1 MNPQAMRVRVREVG
15 NLVFTSSVDATSA
28 AALKGVVQLL
38 TGTTIDPGTKVVII
52 GLQHELRLECE
63 EPFLLCPADAKT
75 RESSLHEMNTVLQKD
90 FEKALQNLNRFV
102 LKKDGNG
109 RPTNSLSEH
118 ARVAW
123 ESDGPLFN
131 EWTGYVFFHIT
142 AKGQRME
149 KLVQEISQHS
159 SKHSLQK
166 LFDMRI
172 PGGEY
177 LMGPSLMALQD
188 YYMATMFWAKMNILS
203 SKRSFYT
210 MRLAQYKRLDGMD
223 GRRNMRTELQLTLE
237 SYLDKYPEVLQSVR
251 KARSRSS
258 AAGIEACGAPV
269 DPAALDEIDNW
280 ATGPAGGRS
289 SPAGPNN
296 DGAAGTLSSHLNN
309 FVLVPRPFLSDLHLR
324 RRHLRRRRRGI
335 RHALLSPRQLSF

>member
-1 MNPQAMRVRVREVG
+1 
-15 NLVFTSSVDATSA
+15 
-28 AALKGVVQLL
+28 
-38 TGTTIDPGTKVVII
+38 
-52 GLQHELRLECE
+52 
-63 EPFLLCPADAKT
+63 
-75 RESSLHEMNTVLQKD
+75 MNTVLQKD

-102 LKKDGNG
+102 LKKDPNG

-118 ARVAW
+118 ARVNW
-123 ESDGPLFN
+123 ESDSPLFN

-149 KLVQEISQHS
+149 KVIQEVSHHN

-166 LFDMRI
+166 LFEIRI

-177 LMGPSLMALQD
+177 LMGPCLMALQD
-188 YYMATMFWAKMNILS
+188 YYMATMFWAKMSILS

-289 SPAGPNN
+289 SLAGPSLKRWR
-296 DGAAGTLSSHLNN
+296 GC
-309 FVLVPRPFLSDLHLR
+309 R
-324 RRHLRRRRRGI
+324 R
-335 RHALLSPRQLSF
+335 LSP